1 VIELPAALAPW
12 AAELSLL
19 SPDLA
24 LVLAPWVGRLA
35 VALGPMSGVRTP
47 GAGEPD
53 GYGGL
58 TRRGSYER
66 LVTAEWALAELYPDE
81 FVRRASAGEH
91 LFLDLARRVP
101 RGSRRAVAI
110 VSAGPSQLG
119 APRLAHL
126 AALVVLAR
134 RAATAGASFAWG
146 LLEDPALRLGDGLDA
161 AGIRRLLDGRTARA
175 AGEPARR
182 AWLAALGATP
192 TDAVDAWWLGGPELA
207 DARGSRLIV
216 RDVIEPGARAV
227 DIEVLRPSGTARL
240 RLALPG
246 AGDCARL
253 LRDPLA
259 RGAGSR
265 VAAQATGMH
274 DLRFVARGVKL
285 ALVSSTRPIVTWP
298 VPNSPRA
305 PLGNPRTWNVDGT
318 TLAVG
323 WRGKSLLRVSAEAG
337 NVPLLRISEGN
348 TDSPL
353 AVILPEDDAAAL
365 TARLGH
371 GARPSIGACGVVK
384 FRTHQADLVIELS
397 GGRMH
402 MVTGYPPAPTSSRAP
417 VAVPFVVGHPEAR
430 VLRALLRD
438 RDVLWAQSGGGE
450 VEIIRLTEAGTA
462 VVARVASD
470 EATPA
475 VYVGRHARQS
485 TSWGPLA
492 VHRGGN
498 HWVIVR
504 SGEPALAV
512 EADAPVVG
520 LVAAPGG
527 APALLTQPD
536 PHRLA
541 IGVGGQRVELPTT
554 PAGIAHVATS
564 VYEPRIAWRTRAGEL
579 VVYSL
584 AHRAVLMRLVPD
596 TASVAVTGDAG

>member
-12 AAELSLL
+12 AAELALL

-35 VALGPMSGVRTP
+35 VALGPMSGIRTP

-58 TRRGSYER
+58 SRRGSYER

-91 LFLDLARRVP
+91 LFLDLARRAP
-101 RGSRRAVAI
+101 RGSRRAVAV

-126 AALVVLAR
+126 AARIVLAR
-134 RAATAGASFAWG
+134 RAASAGAGFAWG
-146 LLEDPALRLGDGLDA
+146 LLEDPALRLTDGIDA

-175 AGEPARR
+175 AGEPARGAWR
-182 AWLAALGATP
+182 ATLGAAP
-192 TDAVDAWWLGGPELA
+192 GDDVEAWWIGGPELA
-207 DARGSRLIV
+207 STPGSRLIV
-216 RDVIEPGARAV
+216 RDVIEPGVRAV
-227 DIEVLRPSGTARL
+227 DVEVVRRTGNARL
-240 RLALPG
+240 RLALPAG
-246 AGDCARL
+246 GDCARL

-265 VAAQATGMH
+265 VAVQPMGLH
-274 DLRFVARGVKL
+274 ELRFVARGVKL
-285 ALVSSTRPIVTWP
+285 ALTSSTRPIITWP

-305 PLGNPRTWNVDGT
+305 PLGNPRTWSVDGT
-318 TLAVG
+318 TLAISM
-323 WRGKSLLRVSAEAG
+323 RSKALLRVWTDARDPG
-337 NVPLLRISEGN
+337 VLRISDGN
-348 TDSPL
+348 RDSVVS
-353 AVILPEDDAAAL
+353 AALPADDAAAL
-365 TARLGH
+365 ITRLDDD
-371 GARPSIGACGVVK
+371 ARPPIGACGIVK
-384 FRTHQADLVIELS
+384 ERTHQPDLIVEIP
-397 GGRMH
+397 GGRMF
-402 MVTGYPPAPTSSRAP
+402 MVAGYPPATARTLA
-417 VAVPFVVGHPEAR
+417 ATPFIVGTPGAQ

-438 RDVLWAQSGGGE
+438 RDVLWAQKGDGD

-462 VVARVASD
+462 VVARVAVD
-470 EATPA
+470 DATPD
-475 VYVGRHARQS
+475 VYFGRHARQS
-485 TSWGPLA
+485 TAWGPIA
-492 VHRGGN
+492 VHRGGAQ
-498 HWVIVR
+498 WVIVR
-504 SGEPALAV
+504 SGEPAITV

-541 IGVGGQRVELPTT
+541 IGVGSQRIVLPAAT
-554 PAGIAHVATS
+554 GNIEHVATS
-564 VYEPRIAWRTRAGEL
+564 VYEPRIAWRTRRGEL

-584 AHRAVLMRLVPD
+584 AHRAVLMRLVHD
-596 TASVAVTGDAG
+596 AAAMAAVEPGE

>member
-1 VIELPAALAPW
+1 MIELPAALAPW
-12 AAELSLL
+12 AAELALL

-24 LVLAPWVGRLA
+24 LVMAPWVGRLA
-35 VALGPMSGVRTP
+35 VALGPMSGIRTP

-58 TRRGSYER
+58 SRRGSYER

-91 LFLDLARRVP
+91 LFLDLARRAP
-101 RGSRRAVAI
+101 RGSRRAVAV

-126 AALVVLAR
+126 AALIVLAR
-134 RAATAGASFAWG
+134 RAATAGAGFAWG
-146 LLEDPALRLGDGLDA
+146 LLEDPALRLTDGLDA
-161 AGIRRLLDGRTARA
+161 AGVRRLLDGRTARA
-175 AGEPARR
+175 AGEPARG
-182 AWLAALGATP
+182 AWLATLGAAP
-192 TDAVDAWWLGGPELA
+192 GDDVEAWWIGGPELA
-207 DARGSRLIV
+207 GAPGSRLIV

-227 DIEVLRPSGTARL
+227 DVEVVRRTGNARL
-240 RLALPG
+240 RLALPAG
-246 AGDCARL
+246 GDCARL

-265 VAAQATGMH
+265 VATQAAGLH
-274 DLRFVARGVKL
+274 ELRFVARGVKL
-285 ALVSSTRPIVTWP
+285 ALVSPDRPIVTWP

-305 PLGNPRTWNVDGT
+305 PLGNPRTWGVDGT
-318 TLAVG
+318 TLAIG
-323 WRGKSLLRVSAEAG
+323 WRGKSLLRVGTDTHAGVLRITEG
-337 NVPLLRISEGN
+337 NVDLTRAAL
-348 TDSPL
+348 PL
-353 AVILPEDDAAAL
+353 ADGITIAERLDQG
-365 TARLGH
+365 ARL
-371 GARPSIGACGVVK
+371 PIGACGLVK
-384 FRTHQADLVIELS
+384 V
-397 GGRMH
+397 RMH
-402 MVTGYPPAPTSSRAP
+402 RPDLIVELPGVRMFMVTDYPSVSGRTLAAT
-417 VAVPFVVGHPEAR
+417 PFVVGSPDAR

-438 RDVLWAQSGGGE
+438 RDVLWAQKGDGE

-470 EATPA
+470 EAAPA
-475 VYVGRHARQS
+475 VFFGRHARQS
-485 TSWGPLA
+485 TSWGPIA
-492 VHRGGN
+492 VHRGGA

-541 IGVGGQRVELPTT
+541 VGVGERRLDLPTI
-554 PAGIAHVATS
+554 PAGIAQVAAS
-564 VYEPRIAWRTRAGEL
+564 VYEPRIAWRTRAGEH

-584 AHRAVLMRLVPD
+584 AHRAVLMRLVPG
-596 TASVAVTGDAG
+596 AAGIAVAEPGT